1 MDDDTRKN
9 LSNRNIWSRGL
20 YMLFF
25 VIAYSVAET
34 VMALVSLFQFFHAL
48 FRGKANPTAQHLG
61 ANLGVY
67 ILQIVRYQTFNSEN
81 QPFPFSDWPDEAI
94 GETPWSDTQPF
105 REKSGNAANYG
116 EADEGSTL
124 PKRPPTQPQ

>member
-61 ANLGVY
+61 ANLGGIYFTNCSIPNV
-67 ILQIVRYQTFNSEN
+67 QQ
-81 QPFPFSDWPDEAI
+81 
-94 GETPWSDTQPF
+94 
-105 REKSGNAANYG
+105 RE
-116 EADEGSTL
+116 STL
-124 PKRPPTQPQ
+124 SIFGLAG